1 MWIASGETTALWC
14 PHVNSTK
21 TLRFHLE
28 QRLSSNKVLTWPG
41 RKSQGSL
48 MVLCKKIIKCLFEVL
63 KKASKTYLSSQFHE
77 EHFKIGLPR
86 TSGEGFLD
94 LDSNFVLLDFP
105 K

>member
-1 MWIASGETTALWC
+1 
-14 PHVNSTK
+14 
-21 TLRFHLE
+21 
-28 QRLSSNKVLTWPG
+28 
-41 RKSQGSL
+41 

-63 KKASKTYLSSQFHE
+63 KKASKKYLSSQFYE

-94 LDSNFVLLDFP
+94 LDSDLVLMGFP